1 MPLDTADGVMLVL
14 MGLYALV
21 FGAWGAI
28 SPRKA
33 LENSYAWRRRWARVF
48 TFGSLNPKPR
58 PVTDRDDKRTAVAG
72 VVFAVAGL
80 VLLFFG
86 IRLLLE

>member
-1 MPLDTADGVMLVL
+1 MLVL
-14 MGLYALV
+14 IGLYALV

-28 SPRKA
+28 SPRKS
-33 LENSYAWRRRWARVF
+33 LESTYAWRRRWARVF
-48 TFGSLNPKPR
+48 TFGSWDPKPR
-58 PVTDRDDKRTAVAG
+58 PVTDRDDKRTAVVGGTA
-72 VVFAVAGL
+72 VVAGL